1 MLKYLQSKYGQHIEI
16 LAGAGVT
23 TDNLE
28 KIIEKTGVTQVHG
41 TFKKYCFD
49 VTTTTDDVTYRYTEK
64 GDFEEVDSEEL
75 AKAIEIV
82 RNINKDEINV

>member
-1 MLKYLQSKYGQHIEI
+1 MAS
-16 LAGAGVT
+16 V
-23 TDNLE
+23 E

-41 TFKKYCFD
+41 TFKKYGFD
-49 VTTTTDDVTYRYTEK
+49 ATTTTDDVTYRYTEK
-64 GDFEEVDSEEL
+64 GDFEEVDPEEL